1 MNVSYAIQKEH
12 FCVDRPLAP
21 MPVGLCFFPDY
32 LTSPIKQDS
41 DDERAL
47 SVQPFE
53 MQFENFQAYEPEQM
67 MEPEQP

>member
-1 MNVSYAIQKEH
+1 
-12 FCVDRPLAP
+12 
-21 MPVGLCFFPDY
+21 MPAGLCFFPDY
-32 LTSPIKQDS
+32 LTSPVKQDS

-67 MEPEQP
+67 MESEQP